1 MRNPSAFYTYAVVI
15 AATLFC
21 FFLSGGARAGNL
33 SREDLIARLRIR
45 ADILVMTDDGKRV
58 AEVGGETRLFS
69 GFSPEGKYVRDWS
82 SENGRYG
89 SFKLRHAWTIDPNG
103 SVHVKFEEFS
113 EEERDSKTGEPK
125 ELKNPIGSEER
136 DVIDFGAVL
145 YPVKATKGK
154 RVVLRFTP
162 ELAPDAKAPATV
174 GKGKLVGRGVAIY
187 DAEGSLWASDLD
199 LDAEYSAIS
208 THRGTLLLSYAP
220 FRGAEPAGVA
230 SGKKIVLRMKD
241 YPRVTLQSDRDFV
254 PEGANAR
261 VFVKYLKEKRTS
273 ALNSVRQ
280 YESSNEAR
288 ILDRLNVK

>member
-1 MRNPSAFYTYAVVI
+1 MRNPSAFYTYLVVL

-21 FFLSGGARAGNL
+21 LLASGGARAATL
-33 SREDLIARLRIR
+33 SRDDVVARLRIR

-58 AEVGGETRLFS
+58 AEVGDETRLFS
-69 GFSPEGKYVRDWS
+69 GFSPDGKYVRDWS
-82 SENGRYG
+82 SENDRYG
-89 SFKLRHAWTIDPNG
+89 SFKLRHAWTVDPSGNL
-103 SVHVKFEEFS
+103 HVKFEEFS

-162 ELAPDAKAPATV
+162 ELAPEAKPAPV
-174 GKGKLVGRGVAIY
+174 GKLKLVGRGVAIY

-208 THRGTLLLSYAP
+208 THRGTLILSYAP
-220 FRGAEPAGVA
+220 FRGSEPAGIA

-241 YPRVTLQSDRDFV
+241 YPPVTLQSDRDFL

-261 VFVKYLKEKRTS
+261 VFVKYLKGKRTS
-273 ALNSVRQ
+273 GLNSVRQ

-288 ILDRLNVK
+288 ILDRLTR